1 MFPRWQ
7 KHFPNVYASFSGL
20 VTSFTESQKLGLR
33 GVPADRLLLETDSL
47 YLPTKGTKNDN
58 TPHHIRDVAA
68 LVAEIRQEPVAAVI
82 AAANDNF
89 RRIFT
94 VLYVPPFGEGMGMPG
109 FSLVFLLP

>member
-7 KHFPNVYASFSGL
+7 KHFPNVYAGFSGL

-58 TPHHIRDVAA
+58 TPHHIGDVAA
-68 LVAEIRQEPVAAVI
+68 LVADIRQEPVAAVI
-82 AAANDNF
+82 AAPNDNF

-94 VLYVPPFGEGMGMPG
+94 VL
-109 FSLVFLLP
+109 